1 MASTPR
7 PTAFLSCALLVLACK
22 SSTPPADGGATA
34 GTGGATADAAVAA
47 GGTGGSKDMDA
58 SAGVEARSEGPVD
71 TGSGDGILA
80 GACAKD
86 LTGTWELI
94 ASRGGPPDTGLLV
107 LDANGFTLTVAGKQL
122 AYVAGQRAV
131 WQGGAGPHTITIQNT
146 PGAVSAGSLPLAV
159 GGRWVFQGT
168 TERCSM
174 QVGPGA
180 VSGSCQSSARDIYAG
195 GHDWPGSVPNPSN
208 GRTYLATRTAPLPS
222 RFGDLGGLW
231 LASAD
236 TDSVA
241 GCRVTVDGNTLNF
254 DCHDA
259 DFFTGVTRL
268 TIGNDCV
275 ASGTSGGGFELG
287 ARRR

>member
-1 MASTPR
+1 
-7 PTAFLSCALLVLACK
+7 LSCALLVLACK
-22 SSTPPADGGATA
+22 SSNPPADGATA
-34 GTGGATADAAVAA
+34 GTGGATADAAADVAA
-47 GGTGGSKDMDA
+47 GGTGGSKEMDA

-71 TGSGDGILA
+71 TGTGDAATA

-122 AYVAGQRAV
+122 TYVAGQRVV
-131 WQGGAGPHTITIQNT
+131 WRGVAGPHTVTVQNT
-146 PGAVSAGSLPLAV
+146 PGAVGAGSLPLAV

-168 TERCSM
+168 TERCTM

-180 VSGSCQSSARDIYAG
+180 VSGSCQSSARDINAG
-195 GHDWPGSVPNPSN
+195 GHDWPGNVPNPSN

-222 RFGDLGGLW
+222 RFGDLGGRW
-231 LASAD
+231 QAKAD
-236 TDSVA
+236 MDSVA
-241 GCRVTVDGNTLNF
+241 GCQITVEGNDLTF

-275 ASGTSGGGFELG
+275 ASGTSSGGFELG